1 MLLRWDTLDMSCGM
15 TLRSGK
21 GQDREER
28 EDRAEVEAVTAPL
41 GPPAVPGVGF
51 GTALGTG

>member
-1 MLLRWDTLDMSCGM
+1 MSCGM

-21 GQDREER
+21 GQEREDR

-41 GPPAVPGVGF
+41 GSPVVQGVGF